1 MLTTRWVP
9 KSLTDEQMTTRAL
22 VCSALLKRFGSKDDF
37 LLHLVTV
44 DETWVHYSQCI
55 FDFETRNK
63 QMFTE
68 ARAFSRVTY
77 FFIFWRV
84 SWIFS

>member
-1 MLTTRWVP
+1 M
-9 KSLTDEQMTTRAL
+9 SNQ
-22 VCSALLKRFGSKDDF
+22 KRGRI
-37 LLHLVTV
+37 
-44 DETWVHYSQCI
+44 ETGPLFKVSSERPEKQGDRFSQCI

-77 FFIFWRV
+77 FFIFWGA
-84 SWIFS
+84 SWIFT